1 MIGRLVTVTAST
13 SEPVTRT
20 EAKLWLRLEETET
33 EDDALLDSL
42 IVTARQRYEEHSQ
55 RALLKQTFDYY
66 LPDFPSVSVRLPRS
80 PLVSVGSVKG
90 FSDTDATDTGGTSM
104 NSSEYYVDTAS
115 EPGRVVPF
123 GSYSWPSATRV
134 TNAAIIRFT
143 AGYSSQTSGVPEQAK
158 TTIKHMIT
166 RAYEFRGDQTADM
179 AALMDDVVRDEL
191 ALPEYG

>member
-1 MIGRLVTVTAST
+1 MTVTAST
-13 SEPVTRT
+13 SEPVTRA

-42 IVTARQRYEEHSQ
+42 IATARQRYEEHSQ
-55 RALLKQTFDYY
+55 RALLTQTFDYY
-66 LPDFPSVSVRLPRS
+66 LDYGFPDHAVRLPRS
-80 PLVSVGSVKG
+80 PLISIGSVKG

-123 GSYSWPSATRV
+123 GSYSWPSATRIA
-134 TNAAIIRFT
+134 NAAIIRFT

-158 TTIKHMIT
+158 TTIKNMIT
-166 RAYEFRGDQTADM
+166 RAYEFRGDQSQDV

-191 ALPEYG
+191 ALPEFG